1 MQYRGVQPVRRRGA
15 SSKRRGAQE
24 PREKEDGPERG
35 KVRTRT
41 ENVCRKEWGRV
52 RAAGGDAGRPVVRE
66 CLPVPLSIDSARET
80 VLPVGAHS

>member
-1 MQYRGVQPVRRRGA
+1 MQCRGVQTVRRRGA

-24 PREKEDGPERG
+24 PREKEGGPERG

-41 ENVCRKEWGRV
+41 GDLCRKEWGRV
-52 RAAGGDAGRPVVRE
+52 RTAGGGRTTARSARV
-66 CLPVPLSIDSARET
+66 LLVPLSIDSTRET